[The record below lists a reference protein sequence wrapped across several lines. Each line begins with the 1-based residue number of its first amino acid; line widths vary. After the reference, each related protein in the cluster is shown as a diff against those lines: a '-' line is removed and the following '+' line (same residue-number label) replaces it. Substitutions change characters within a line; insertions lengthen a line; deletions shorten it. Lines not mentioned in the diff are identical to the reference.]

1 MRFGLRTIYVLVC
14 LTFAVQV
21 NAQPSSFYQAKQWS
35 QKVYSV
41 HPETFYCGCRIT
53 WKRSTSGGYPDLQS
67 CGYSIRSAGPRA
79 NRTEWEHVV
88 PAYSMAHQR
97 ACWREGGRENCRR
110 TDPVFE
116 QMEADMFNLV
126 PAVGEIN
133 GDRKAYRFGM
143 LPGEP
148 NQYGRCSAK
157 ISSSQRVME
166 PRPEVRGD
174 IARTYFYM
182 SQQYGLKISKQQQR
196 LFKAWD
202 KQDPVDDWE
211 RSRELRIAKYMGH
224 GNPFVRNAKPWSAG
238 KTSNLASAAVEP
250 AVSRERDLGEIRG
263 NRNSMIYH
271 RPDCPSYD
279 RMAPRNIVPF
289 ESSEHA
295 RNAGYRVAGNC
306 P

>member
-1 MRFGLRTIYVLVC
+1 
-14 LTFAVQV
+14 
-21 NAQPSSFYQAKQWS
+21 
-35 QKVYSV
+35 
-41 HPETFYCGCRIT
+41 
-53 WKRSTSGGYPDLQS
+53 
-67 CGYSIRSAGPRA
+67 
-79 NRTEWEHVV
+79 
-88 PAYSMAHQR
+88 
-97 ACWREGGRENCRR
+97 
-110 TDPVFE
+110 
-116 QMEADMFNLV
+116 
-126 PAVGEIN
+126 
-133 GDRKAYRFGM
+133 
-143 LPGEP
+143 
-148 NQYGRCSAK
+148 
-157 ISSSQRVME
+157 ME

-295 RNAGYRVAGNC
+295 RNAGYRVAGKC